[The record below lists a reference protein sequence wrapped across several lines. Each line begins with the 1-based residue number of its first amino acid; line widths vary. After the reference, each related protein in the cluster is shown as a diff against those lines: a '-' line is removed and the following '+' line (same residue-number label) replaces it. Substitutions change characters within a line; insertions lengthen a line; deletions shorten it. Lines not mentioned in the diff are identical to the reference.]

1 MTHAMIDICTKTMN
15 NFKVSLISLLI
26 STTSLYGQEVGTSK
40 FGKGI
45 FNIKGENDSFS
56 MNISARMQ
64 FLTSSTWIESDGG
77 YGSPESN
84 FLVRRSRLKF
94 KGFAYDPKITYK
106 LELGLSNRDI
116 SGANEFTSNAPRYIL
131 DAYVRWNFY
140 KNFTLQVGQG
150 KLPGNIERVISSGDL
165 AMVDRSLLNSRFNI
179 DRDLGMQLRHHFKL
193 SEKFIVKEIFAIS
206 QGEGRNITKGN
217 LGGHQYTGRVEVL
230 PFGNFKSKGDYRGA
244 DLEREESPKLLVG
257 VVYDINNDAVKSR
270 SNMGSYLETN
280 EGFYQTDI
288 NTLFF
293 DTHFKYRGF
302 SIMAEYADRTADD
315 PIAKNEDN
323 SPTGDVV
330 NVGDAFN
337 FQMGYV
343 LPSNIA
349 ITGRYSNVN
358 FDEIVTAKNKISQYT
373 LGLSR
378 YVAKHKLK
386 VQTDVTYQ
394 TTATSNDQLVYRL
407 QFDIHF

>member
-1 MTHAMIDICTKTMN
+1 MSQV
-15 NFKVSLISLLI
+15 KVTFFVLIFSI
-26 STTSLYGQEVGTSK
+26 FSIKAQEVSTSK

-64 FLTSSTWIESDGG
+64 FLTSSTWTESDGS

-94 KGFAYDPKITYK
+94 KGFAYSPKLTYK

-116 SGANEFTSNAPRYIL
+116 SGANEFTSSAPRYIL

-179 DRDLGMQLRHHFKL
+179 DRDLGMQLRHNFKL
-193 SEKFIVKEIFAIS
+193 SENFIVKEIFAIS
-206 QGEGRNITKGN
+206 QGEGRNITSGN

-230 PFGNFKSKGDYRGA
+230 PFGEFKSKGDYRGA
-244 DLEREESPKLLVG
+244 DLEREQTPKLLVG

-270 SNMGSYLETN
+270 SNLGSYLATN

-288 NTLFF
+288 NTFF
-293 DTHFKYRGF
+293 LDTHFKYRGF
-302 SIMAEYADRTADD
+302 SFMAEYADRTADD

-323 SPTGDVV
+323 TPTGDVV
-330 NVGDAFN
+330 NVGDAIN
-337 FQMGYV
+337 LQMGYL
-343 LPSNIA
+343 LPSNLA
-349 ITGRYSNVN
+349 ITGRYTNIN
-358 FDEIVTAKNKISQYT
+358 FDEIVTAKNKVSQYS
-373 LGLSR
+373 LALSK

-386 VQTDVTYQ
+386 VQSDISYQ
-394 TTATSNDQLVYRL
+394 TTSASNDKLVYRL

>member
-1 MTHAMIDICTKTMN
+1 MSQV
-15 NFKVSLISLLI
+15 KVTFFVLIFSI
-26 STTSLYGQEVGTSK
+26 FSIKAQEVSTSK

-64 FLTSSTWIESDGG
+64 FLTSSTWTESDGS

-94 KGFAYDPKITYK
+94 KGFAYSPRLTYK
-106 LELGLSNRDI
+106 LELDLSNRDI

-193 SEKFIVKEIFAIS
+193 SENFIVKEIFAIS
-206 QGEGRNITKGN
+206 QGEGRNITSGN

-230 PFGNFKSKGDYRGA
+230 PFGEFKSKGDYRGA
-244 DLEREESPKLLVG
+244 DLEREQTPKLLVG

-270 SNMGSYLETN
+270 SNLGSYLATN

-288 NTLFF
+288 NTFF
-293 DTHFKYRGF
+293 LDTHFKYRGF
-302 SIMAEYADRTADD
+302 SFMAEYADRTADD

-323 SPTGDVV
+323 TPTGDVV
-330 NVGDAFN
+330 NVGDAIN
-337 FQMGYV
+337 LQMGYL
-343 LPSNIA
+343 LPSNLA
-349 ITGRYSNVN
+349 ITGRYTNIN
-358 FDEIVTAKNKISQYT
+358 FDEIVTAKNKVSQYS
-373 LGLSR
+373 LALSK

-386 VQTDVTYQ
+386 VQSDISYQ
-394 TTATSNDQLVYRL
+394 TTSASNDKLVYRL